1 MSERGLKQMAADRDL
16 KVGHFIVEFATP
28 GIGQIIKAA
37 GCDFA
42 LLDTEHSGFGYE
54 TMKSVLRYTQAADL
68 ATIVRVPSKAY
79 HHIARAMDMGAEG
92 IMVPMVNSADEA
104 RQILDSMKYVP
115 QGRRGVAL
123 QIAHDRYL
131 PGPVL
136 DKLAAANRFT
146 TLFAQIETRAGVD
159 NADEIAALDGVDC
172 LWIGHFDL
180 SCSLGIP
187 GEFGHKDFKDAVAAV
202 TRACRRHKKAL
213 GRLVPT
219 VEEGVRLYKS
229 GHDFICYSGD
239 VWALLGAV
247 TEAVGSIRKGC
258 ATTRAQRRFYQ
269 KKTGGGAKASA
280 KPKAAAKPKTVAKPK
295 AAAKPKASAKPK
307 TVAKPKASAKA
318 KAAAKTP
325 RRTGG
330 HNRKSKP

>member
-1 MSERGLKQMAADRDL
+1 
-16 KVGHFIVEFATP
+16 
-28 GIGQIIKAA
+28 
-37 GCDFA
+37 
-42 LLDTEHSGFGYE
+42 
-54 TMKSVLRYTQAADL
+54 
-68 ATIVRVPSKAY
+68 
-79 HHIARAMDMGAEG
+79 MGAEG
-92 IMVPMVNSADEA
+92 IMVPMVNSAEEA
-104 RQILDSMKYVP
+104 RQILGCMKYVP

-146 TLFAQIETRAGVD
+146 TCFAQIETRAGVD
-159 NADEIAALDGVDC
+159 SADEIAALDGVDC

-187 GEFGHKDFKDAVAAV
+187 GDFGHRDFQEAVKAVA
-202 TRACRRHKKAL
+202 RACRRHKKAL

-258 ATTRAQRRFYQ
+258 AATRAQRRFYQ
-269 KKTGGGAKASA
+269 KKTTGGTKANAKSKASAKPKSAAKPKAIAKPKAKPKARAKPKASA
-280 KPKAAAKPKTVAKPK
+280 KPKAAAKPKVAAKPK
-295 AAAKPKASAKPK
+295 AATKAATKAAKRSGGRGR
-307 TVAKPKASAKA
+307 KA
-318 KAAAKTP
+318 K
-325 RRTGG
+325 
-330 HNRKSKP
+330 S